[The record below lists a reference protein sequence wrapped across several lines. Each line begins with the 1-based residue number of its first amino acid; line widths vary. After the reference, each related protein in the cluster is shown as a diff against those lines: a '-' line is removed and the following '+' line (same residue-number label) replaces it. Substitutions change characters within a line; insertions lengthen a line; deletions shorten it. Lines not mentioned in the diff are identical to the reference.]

1 METAQIQQREEQQE
15 QLALAKEEIGR
26 VVQEKEEGKTRLE
39 EELRELG
46 KERGTRAGETSCWP
60 GGSRSAGARGGR

>member
-46 KERGTRAGETSCWP
+46 KERGDK
-60 GGSRSAGARGGR
+60 GRRN